1 MAPPP
6 LNVFAL
12 PTICVKREI
21 CEWQISPF
29 YWNFVWKTCQFQRNF
44 KGNCLNW
51 VKMAWTRIHDIDL
64 KWNVIPWKIIKRKN
78 SSFFCSLGF
87 SCKYNNSLQF
97 LMVENFCWYCSSAK
111 AIAARPKYICNVRF
125 HISLAKK
132 SAQQKIKVINWTVL
146 QPLQSVCAWW
156 DLEKCIRFF
165 LRAILLWCSFGLLT
179 KQEGHASGPKRAIIM
194 YWKKKREMEAF
205 HTICKQFFK
214 RLH

>member
-1 MAPPP
+1 
-6 LNVFAL
+6 
-12 PTICVKREI
+12 
-21 CEWQISPF
+21 
-29 YWNFVWKTCQFQRNF
+29 
-44 KGNCLNW
+44 
-51 VKMAWTRIHDIDL
+51 
-64 KWNVIPWKIIKRKN
+64 
-78 SSFFCSLGF
+78 
-87 SCKYNNSLQF
+87 
-97 LMVENFCWYCSSAK
+97 MVENFCWYCSSAK
-111 AIAARPKYICNVRF
+111 AIAAGPKYICNVIF

-146 QPLQSVCAWW
+146 QPLQSLCAWW

-214 RLH
+214 RFPLGTFLHTNRNYISFMGYVQALLDWKRFVKILPKKDKSLRQSFFRWLLPLRGFRQWLAFSLSVFLQT